1 MEWTKEQIL
10 DHIKTSGL
18 FACFKLN
25 RIFGLIPDPF
35 NQIHPTDPRGFGI
48 DFMGQSTPSTQVTDH
63 NTPVNQ
69 NMDQNLFAVV

>member
-10 DHIKTSGL
+10 DHIRTNDL

-25 RIFGLIPDPF
+25 RISSLIPDLF
-35 NQIHPTDPRGFGI
+35 NQIRPIDLRGFGI
-48 DFMGQSTPSTQVTDH
+48 DLTGQSTPSNQVMDY

-69 NMDQNLFAVV
+69 NTDQITSVV